1 MPADWGDAML
11 EERQLV
17 RARETEGASL
27 KAEVCSPDKDNV
39 GLLATA
45 RPMTVLDPGV
55 FPEFANAEFA

>member
-1 MPADWGDAML
+1 ML